1 MPQVGYYDTGP
12 AFDKTFGK
20 KVMNSVRM
28 DLDLS
33 RKGGIFWRKKDV
45 DWKSLDNQKVANL
58 WVDDEIP

>member
-1 MPQVGYYDTGP
+1 
-12 AFDKTFGK
+12 
-20 KVMNSVRM
+20 MNSVRM